1 MADSPLPDKTLGKM
15 TELVRGGILEDE
27 LLLLDLSNNPLTEL
41 RGCLN
46 KFDEVLLKVDD
57 GSLFLVSSTLVPPI
71 DLSRGNP
78 NPSMFYFPPI
88 MLSSGLSS

>member
-15 TELVRGGILEDE
+15 AELVRGGIFEDE
-27 LLLLDLSNNPLTEL
+27 LLLDLSNNPLTEL

-46 KFDEVLLKVDD
+46 KFEAVLLKVDD
-57 GSLFLVSSTLVPPI
+57 GSLCLVSSTLVPLI
-71 DLSRGNP
+71 DLSRVNP